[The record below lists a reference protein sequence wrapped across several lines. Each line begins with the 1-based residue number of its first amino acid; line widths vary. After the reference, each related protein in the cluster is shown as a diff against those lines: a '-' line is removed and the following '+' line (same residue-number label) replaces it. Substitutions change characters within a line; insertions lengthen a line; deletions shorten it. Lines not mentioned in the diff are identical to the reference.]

1 MQALATGGGGGG
13 ITPDELNKINQY
25 LEKPFET
32 LVSEKPGYPLLK
44 EILQKLEVLLAED
57 KLKLK
62 PDKARKANRIRS

>member
-25 LEKPFET
+25 LEKPFDAF
-32 LVSEKPGYPLLK
+32 VSEKPGYPLLK
-44 EILQKLEVLLAED
+44 EILQKLEELLAED

-62 PDKARKANRIRS
+62 PEKARKASRFRE